1 MNRLRLASL
10 AAVSVAVLVTAACGD
25 GTTGP
30 PATPAP
36 VAIAPAPTATTVGI
50 APTVTATPLAI
61 APTVTSIVSAL
72 GVANAF
78 SEAFNHSGSRT
89 LMSIYS
95 DDVILTLGS
104 RFPLERTT
112 GLV

>member
-1 MNRLRLASL
+1 M
-10 AAVSVAVLVTAACGD
+10 AAPPSA
-25 GTTGP
+25 

-36 VAIAPAPTATTVGI
+36 LAIAPAATSTTV
-50 APTVTATPLAI
+50 AI

-112 GLV
+112 GLAARESHQSLDVTPRASDTRQRRSF